1 MLARSAL
8 RPVGQSSAARG
19 HPPCPGCQVVGRS
32 DLAAVEVVGKVFKV
46 QEELAFLQKRLSISC
61 LNPGSRL
68 SGVATLYCWGSTP
81 LHCPSQL
88 SCHNHTRLYHLEALQ
103 GRAQLADED
112 GELRGALA
120 GG

>member
-1 MLARSAL
+1 MGL
-8 RPVGQSSAARG
+8 
-19 HPPCPGCQVVGRS
+19 PG
-32 DLAAVEVVGKVFKV
+32 LAAIEVVGKVLKV
-46 QEELAFLQKRLSISC
+46 QEELAFLRGRLSISR
-61 LNPGSRL
+61 LSPGSRL

-88 SCHNHTRLYHLEALQ
+88 PCHKRTRLHHLQALQ